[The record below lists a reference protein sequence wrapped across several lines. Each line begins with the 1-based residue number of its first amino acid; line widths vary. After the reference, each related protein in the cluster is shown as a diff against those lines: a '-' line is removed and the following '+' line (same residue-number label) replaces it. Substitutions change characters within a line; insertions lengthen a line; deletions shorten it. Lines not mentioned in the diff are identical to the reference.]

1 MSNTKIIYVCYEE
14 NSPELAIENGP
25 VDEMFVAL
33 TNVDAILWAKDR
45 LESAYNN
52 FYKPTRELDEL
63 EFDNSL
69 RKEEDAVLLLY
80 RNGDESS
87 NFYYSLVIKRFAV
100 DSFKSTDTERS
111 GFSPKIGDDVRR
123 RLEETTADMR
133 KSERFAEAFIDSFET
148 DDEISRRRGYYMAKA
163 ILDGNID
170 DLLIAICGYSTQSL
184 INIAECGSP
193 YPEN

>member
-1 MSNTKIIYVCYEE
+1 MSNKKEIYVCYEE
-14 NSPELAIENGP
+14 NSPKLAIENGP
-25 VDEMFVAL
+25 IDEMVVVA
-33 TNVDAILWAKDR
+33 TKNDAILWANNR
-45 LESAYNN
+45 LGSAYSD
-52 FYKPTRELDEL
+52 FFKPTCELDEI
-63 EFDNSL
+63 EFDNAL
-69 RKEEDAVLLLY
+69 RKGENAELTLY
-80 RNGDESS
+80 FNGDECSKS
-87 NFYYSLVIKRFAV
+87 WYSLVVERFTV
-100 DSFKSTDTERS
+100 DSFKSTDAERC

-133 KSERFAEAFIDSFET
+133 KSERFAEAFVDLFET

-184 INIAECGSP
+184 LNIAERGTP